1 MEAWQIVALLGCVI
15 IVYTWIFRKK
25 YAAPDQ
31 HPALL
36 HDLEQVLDQH
46 VEEIEASNQEVLDQL
61 VQFKQEQQKERA
73 LWLDRLRRLE
83 ERIKVLEDGAAQHGD
98 GLKPAAASKTGASTD
113 IQAEAQAAES
123 FQDRFRQLLE
133 LKERGLTTSQIVK
146 ETGMN
151 PSEVRFILQLADA
164 GGGEH

>member
-25 YAAPDQ
+25 NAAPDQ

-46 VEEIEASNQEVLDQL
+46 VGEIEASNQQVLDQL
-61 VQFKQEQQKERA
+61 VQLKQEQQKERKI
-73 LWLDRLRRLE
+73 WLDRLRRLE
-83 ERIKVLEDGAAQHGD
+83 ERIKVLEDGAAQYETGV
-98 GLKPAAASKTGASTD
+98 KPAAGSKIGTRTE

-123 FQDRFRQLLE
+123 FQDRYKQLLE

-164 GGGEH
+164 GGSEP